1 MHTSACR
8 ADHYSTLG
16 IPRTAT
22 KAQIKSHFYKLS
34 KQHHPDV
41 SKDPDSKQAFARVS
55 EAYSVLGD
63 DRQRRMYDRTL
74 GHRHATASHHPSRD
88 RRPPHSQSYN
98 AEWSFDPSRR
108 APGATHAWER
118 RRPRPDHTQQQRQG
132 QGEPQ
137 RPPPEHHQPTGF
149 YQPFD
154 RSASRQAA
162 YSARME
168 SVERELNRVQRVS
181 SVGRAAQVTFV
192 VFVALYLLSFARV

>member
-1 MHTSACR
+1 
-8 ADHYSTLG
+8 
-16 IPRTAT
+16 
-22 KAQIKSHFYKLS
+22 
-34 KQHHPDV
+34 
-41 SKDPDSKQAFARVS
+41 DPDSKQAFARVS

-63 DRQRRMYDRTL
+63 DRQRCVRPARTSSAMTDDSPRILSRARHLLLSRIVMPDSTRLRRRMYDRTL

-118 RRPRPDHTQQQRQG
+118 RRPRTDYTQQQRQG

-149 YQPFD
+149 YQPFG